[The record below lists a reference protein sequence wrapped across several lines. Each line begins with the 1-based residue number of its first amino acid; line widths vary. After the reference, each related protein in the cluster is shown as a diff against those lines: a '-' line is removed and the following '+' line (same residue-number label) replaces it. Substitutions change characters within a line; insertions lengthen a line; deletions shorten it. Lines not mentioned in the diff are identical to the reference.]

1 MRILLLCLSFLT
13 SCPLANPSHSGLAL
27 STLDPGCLLQ
37 VAETA
42 TDPIRSEAVF
52 LACKGNRT
60 LVVSPENLYGKVR
73 IQSAEQAL
81 EYVRLFT
88 TPRTYRYFDLG
99 GMVEVVEGDPGPQA
113 DFNVVGKDIFA
124 AKLVKARA
132 WVTTTWQGQKPE
144 FIVQR
149 TVVFLDQSVCEVTE
163 QVGVDGGYY
172 LANKR
177 VIFSDATKIGIVHL
191 GDL

>member
-1 MRILLLCLSFLT
+1 M
-13 SCPLANPSHSGLAL
+13 
-27 STLDPGCLLQ
+27 
-37 VAETA
+37 
-42 TDPIRSEAVF
+42 
-52 LACKGNRT
+52 
-60 LVVSPENLYGKVR
+60 
-73 IQSAEQAL
+73 
-81 EYVRLFT
+81 
-88 TPRTYRYFDLG
+88 
-99 GMVEVVEGDPGPQA
+99 VEGDPGPQA